1 MLIETKRSSRR
12 RGEPTNCNA
21 FSASRCLGPKPHCS
35 QGTTTVTRDI
45 PPFAVPSGAA
55 KISLSSPTGN
65 TRPATFLLSS
75 TLTRM
80 LFLISRMS
88 YVYVRG
94 STVSI
99 QCVTNDI
106 DVDYS
111 MNVYH
116 D

>member
-1 MLIETKRSSRR
+1 M
-12 RGEPTNCNA
+12 
-21 FSASRCLGPKPHCS
+21 
-35 QGTTTVTRDI
+35 TRDI

-111 MNVYH
+111 TNVCH